1 MEATDVQRLFAPFGE
16 IALVDVAWNPVTQL
30 NQGYAV
36 VKFTTPQDAANAIKG
51 MDGYLVNGVPLKV
64 SQLTPYMTMGT
75 RPSQLGGDQGFVQKY
90 TTAVKPAEIIEKPTS
105 KYALPI
111 VDKST
116 QKIIQTIIEKVGANK
131 HYVDEPTR
139 TVAFFNLFDFEDR
152 RLTVDRD
159 FLKNLIDDVEGAIIS
174 RVQKVWVD
182 RANPAGKRRVFRT
195 VLEVRRSPRGQ
206 KGL

>member
-1 MEATDVQRLFAPFGE
+1 MRRLFSPFGE

-36 VKFTTPQDAANAIKG
+36 VKFTTSQDASNAIKG

-75 RPSQLGGDQGFVQKY
+75 RPSQLGEDQGFVQKY
-90 TTAVKPAEIIEKPTS
+90 TTAVKPAEVIEQPVS
-105 KYALPI
+105 KYALPA
-111 VDKST
+111 VDST
-116 QKIIQTIIEKVGANK
+116 TPAIIKKIIESVAANK

-152 RLTVDRD
+152 RLTADRD
-159 FLKNLIDDVEGAIIS
+159 FLDKLIDDVEGDLTS
-174 RVQKVWVD
+174 RVRKIREARTDPSGEGWMLWVVPPLRRPPRRQKS
-182 RANPAGKRRVFRT
+182 
-195 VLEVRRSPRGQ
+195 L
-206 KGL
+206 